1 LTTARRR
8 WLLAATALAI
18 VSLGMVVWRTLRSG
32 GTPVPVARVATGSL
46 ESWISTNGT
55 IEPTDP
61 RIVRAR
67 VAAFVTAVSVV
78 EGQTVKRND
87 PLLMLD
93 LAEQRAEIARAR
105 EEVAKTENELRLD
118 EQGGPAGRRAQLA
131 ADLKKADVEVAH
143 LRQEHETLAR
153 LVAKQSV
160 TRAELD
166 QTDLALSRAEATR
179 DALVKQQQELTRDT
193 ATSIEVHRL
202 AVRRSRD
209 ALRVVEA
216 QAATATVATPIDGT
230 VYSLGVRPGTRVEVG
245 AQLATVADLRS
256 VQLRA
261 FVDEAELASVRV
273 GQPVEV
279 LWNAVPGRA
288 WTGRIERLP
297 KSITARG
304 ERRVGEVVCSLTN
317 EDQRLLPNLD
327 VDVRIQLAASP
338 SALMAPRA
346 AVRSDENGRFV
357 FVVRDRVMH
366 RQRVEVGIANPTSYA
381 IVSGL
386 REGDLVALPNGL
398 DFREGMSVDV
408 EPASPPEQ

>member
-1 LTTARRR
+1 MAPLSRQIRASF
-8 WLLAATALAI
+8 ALA
-18 VSLGMVVWRTLRSG
+18 SRPSS
-32 GTPVPVARVATGSL
+32 PSVA
-46 ESWISTNGT
+46 
-55 IEPTDP
+55 
-61 RIVRAR
+61 
-67 VAAFVTAVSVV
+67 VV
-78 EGQTVKRND
+78 EGQSVKRND

-131 ADLKKADVEVAH
+131 ADLKKVDAEVAH
-143 LRQEHETLAR
+143 LRQEHDTLTR

-216 QAATATVATPIDGT
+216 QAATATVAAPIDGT
-230 VYSLGVRPGTRVEVG
+230 VYSLGVRAGTRVEIG
-245 AQLATVADLRS
+245 AELATVADLHS

-279 LWNAVPGRA
+279 QWNAVPGRA

-304 ERRVGEVVCSLTN
+304 ERRVGEVVCSIAN

-327 VDVRIQLAASP
+327 VDVRIQLEASP
-338 SALMAPRA
+338 HALMAPRA

-357 FVVRDRVMH
+357 FVVRDRILH
-366 RQRVEVGIANPTSYA
+366 RQRVEVGIANPTAYS

-386 REGDLVALPNGL
+386 QEGDLVALPNGL
-398 DFREGMSVDV
+398 DFRDGMRVGV
-408 EPASPPEQ
+408 APASPRE